1 MQRYR
6 AALDTLGGG
15 IAAAVAGMALI
26 VPYDAG
32 CGTDSSVMQMTVL
45 TITVPRATATGAV
58 FAVVAAV
65 LVRMLGD
72 RTAWATGVCAAL
84 VLATDHLLVASSS
97 ATLATA
103 NFLDSLAGGV
113 LLGAAGAA
121 ALRYRP
127 PAVGY
132 LLGGLTGVLLGRHIE
147 TIAAENG
154 NLSVLERAFVDLPP
168 DWLAVLAAV
177 LLAVCAVVCGR
188 TSTTHP
194 TSVQLPFAPIVAAA
208 VVITTIA
215 VASERLTPGTHSWI
229 AITAWLVAVVAA
241 ALIAA
246 LLLPGRDGTLTLLAV
261 SLTATGGALATVH
274 AHWKLAP
281 VLAILALG
289 LFAGVLLPRPQPVA
303 AAAASIGLSVF
314 ALLASGAQ
322 HHDSWAALLG
332 ACLYAGLAGYSF
344 GAVTTR
350 LAASTVLALGVVLV
364 PTAALTL
371 QYRGCDALPSL
382 PDGVSTAG
390 DRAAWTAIGLGAGC
404 LAAML
409 VLRRLRPERDEPS
422 QPKPLAPE
430 SERTD

>member
-32 CGTDSSVMQMTVL
+32 CGTDSSAMQMTLL

-72 RTAWATGVCAAL
+72 RTAWATGASAAL
-84 VLATDHLLVASSS
+84 VLATDHVLVTSTS

-188 TSTTHP
+188 ASTTHP

-208 VVITTIA
+208 VVIATIA
-215 VASERLTPGTHSWI
+215 VVSERLTPGTKSWI
-229 AITAWLVAVVAA
+229 AITAWLVVVV
-241 ALIAA
+241 
-246 LLLPGRDGTLTLLAV
+246 RRSET
-261 SLTATGGALATVH
+261 TAMV
-274 AHWKLAP
+274 
-281 VLAILALG
+281 AI
-289 LFAGVLLPRPQPVA
+289 
-303 AAAASIGLSVF
+303 
-314 ALLASGAQ
+314 
-322 HHDSWAALLG
+322 
-332 ACLYAGLAGYSF
+332 
-344 GAVTTR
+344 TT
-350 LAASTVLALGVVLV
+350 A
-364 PTAALTL
+364 
-371 QYRGCDALPSL
+371 
-382 PDGVSTAG
+382 
-390 DRAAWTAIGLGAGC
+390 
-404 LAAML
+404 
-409 VLRRLRPERDEPS
+409 
-422 QPKPLAPE
+422 
-430 SERTD
+430 